1 MPSKVLVKI
10 GYCDGRISSSTSI
23 SLPLCLPLCNS
34 LSKLAILLSFAK
46 QSSHENIRGP
56 GAQNDS
62 ALFIASSGDRRLRP
76 RVFCRTTCILQV
88 WGRCFPLHASQLVP
102 TTSPPLASP
111 PLACIAND
119 YCARGNAWGNAWG
132 NAGEIGISGTV
143 LYW

>member
-1 MPSKVLVKI
+1 MLRWVVHNPHCSKQLYIIKGEEGGKKFRTQAV
-10 GYCDGRISSSTSI
+10 
-23 SLPLCLPLCNS
+23 
-34 LSKLAILLSFAK
+34 AK

-76 RVFCRTTCILQV
+76 RVFRRTILHV

-132 NAGEIGISGTV
+132 GNAGEILVGLYGTV
-143 LYW
+143 LVLYR